1 MAPVANGLSKGLL
14 VAVTVLLGALTAV
27 VSYQVIGRYVPFIPR
42 AIWTE
47 EISRLCLEWLV
58 FLGAALAIRRN
69 EHFIID
75 VIPAKVA
82 ARFRVPIQ
90 MVILALLAVA
100 AAAILVGGLAFA
112 ETGAARTSTTSG
124 IALIWAFASMPV
136 AGICM
141 LFFVAELAVRT
152 LRGESVEEIGAG
164 LIEETALTPEGH
176 GIEGRGE

>member
-1 MAPVANGLSKGLL
+1 MVAAADRLYRALL
-14 VAVTVLLGALTAV
+14 VVVTVLLAVLTVV
-27 VSYQVIGRYVPFIPR
+27 VSYQVLGRYLPFIPR

-82 ARFRVPIQ
+82 SRFRVQIQ

-100 AAAILVGGLAFA
+100 AVAIIIGGFAFA
-112 ETGAARTSTTSG
+112 QTGLGRTSTTSG
-124 IALIWAFASMPV
+124 ISLTWAFASLPV
-136 AGICM
+136 AGVCM
-141 LFFVAELAVRT
+141 LVFIAELGFRT
-152 LRGESVEEIGAG
+152 LRGESVEEIGAN
-164 LIEETALTPEGH
+164 LIDQTAVVPEGH
-176 GIEGRGE
+176 GIEAEGE